1 MELND
6 ENIIKVLEELLPYIE
21 ADGGSL
27 QYVETEDGYVKV
39 RLGGACE
46 TCAMS
51 VMTLKQGI
59 EKKLMMEIPDIKG
72 VIQVLQMNIEEQF
85 ELGDLLLEERKC
97 RVCGETKNLI
107 DGFYKTHKNR
117 LSLPSS
123 YAYECKACTIKR
135 IVASRK
141 NKKPSNEWIYPDW

>member
-1 MELND
+1 MNDQYEYLLRQYRLATKMELTD
-6 ENIIKVLEELLPYIE
+6 ENIIIVLEELLPYIE

-59 EKKLMMEIPDIKG
+59 QNKIFQDIPDCNG
-72 VIQVLQMNIEEQF
+72 VIQVL
-85 ELGDLLLEERKC
+85 
-97 RVCGETKNLI
+97 
-107 DGFYKTHKNR
+107 
-117 LSLPSS
+117 
-123 YAYECKACTIKR
+123 
-135 IVASRK
+135 
-141 NKKPSNEWIYPDW
+141 